1 MTKTNYHK
9 LSRFI
14 EYYALNHDFDNL
26 YRQIKEGC
34 QNFNKLYNLIFSKR
48 NICLAYRNI
57 KSNRGSMTPGTDGIN
72 IVNIRTMPLET
83 IIYRIQ
89 SMAENYKPSNVKR
102 VWIPKP
108 NGKQRPIGI
117 PILMDRL
124 FQQCVK
130 QVIEPI
136 CEAKFHPHSY
146 GFRPN
151 RSAKHALARAAS
163 LMNINGVHYVVDIDI
178 KSLFDTI
185 DHGKLL
191 KQLWSLGIR
200 DKKVL
205 SILSKMLKAE
215 IVKEGIPVKGTPQG
229 GILSPLLSN
238 VCLNELDWWLS
249 SQWAT
254 FCPNKSYSS
263 SSKTWRALRQRSRL
277 KEFHAVRYADDFKI
291 FCRDYKTAKTIF
303 IATQQWLEKRLKL
316 QISSEK
322 SSITNLCK
330 KSSSFLGILLRSRMN
345 KKRRLVCRSRVM
357 PKAMQNML
365 LKLKSKIITIQK
377 KPSATNVSKFN
388 TTVMGLQNY
397 YNAATDC
404 SVDFGRLNYVLK
416 KFMRPR
422 LKSLISYRGQTSKTF
437 RNRYS
442 LKSKPLFI
450 NGVALFPVYS
460 IKHKNLYQ
468 FKQEM
473 TPYTK
478 AGRQL
483 MHKELNSLLK
493 RELERWQLTFGALD
507 TDSSNRNRS
516 IDYFDNRISK
526 WSAQKGTCGITG
538 IYVGLKFHCHHKI
551 PVSKGGTDSFN
562 NLVIVAPEV
571 HNLIHATAPWI
582 ISETLKQ
589 VKLLGDFSPK
599 KWNEILCKLNTFREQ
614 VGLKPL
620 CL

>member
-1 MTKTNYHK
+1 
-9 LSRFI
+9 
-14 EYYALNHDFDNL
+14 
-26 YRQIKEGC
+26 
-34 QNFNKLYNLIFSKR
+34 
-48 NICLAYRNI
+48 
-57 KSNRGSMTPGTDGIN
+57 MTPGTDGIN
-72 IVNIRTMPLET
+72 IVKIRTMPLET
-83 IIYRIQ
+83 IINRIQ
-89 SMAENYKPSNVKR
+89 SMAENYKPSTVRR

-117 PILMDRL
+117 PTLMDRL

-151 RSAKHALARAAS
+151 RSAKHALARAS
-163 LMNINGVHYVVDIDI
+163 SIININGLHYVVDIDI
-178 KSLFDTI
+178 KSFFDTI

-191 KQLWSLGIR
+191 KQCWSVGIR

-215 IVKEGIPVKGTPQG
+215 IVKEGIPEKGTPQG

-238 VCLNELDWWLS
+238 ICLNELDWWLS

-254 FCPNKSYSS
+254 FRTNKSYSS
-263 SSKTWRALRQRSRL
+263 PSKTWRALRQRSRL

-291 FCRDYKTAKTIF
+291 FCRDYKTAKKIF
-303 IATQQWLEKRLKL
+303 IATQQWLEARLKL
-316 QISSEK
+316 QISTEK
-322 SSITNLCK
+322 SSITNLRK
-330 KSSSFLGILLRSRMN
+330 KSSPFLGILLRSRVN
-345 KKRRLVCRSRVM
+345 KKHRLVCRSRVM

-365 LKLKSKIITIQK
+365 LKLKSRVSAIQK
-377 KPSATNVSKFN
+377 SPTATNVSKFN
-388 TTVMGLQNY
+388 TTVLGLQNY

-404 SVDFGRLNYVLK
+404 SVDFGRLNHVLK

-422 LKSLISYRGQTSKTF
+422 LKSLITYRGQTSKTF
-437 RNRYS
+437 RKRYS

-468 FKQEM
+468 FTQEM

-478 AGRQL
+478 KGRQL
-483 MHKELNSLLK
+483 MHKELDSLLK
-493 RELERWQLTFGALD
+493 RELERWHLTFGALEIDSD
-507 TDSSNRNRS
+507 TRTRS
-516 IDYFDNRISK
+516 IEYFDNRISK
-526 WSAQKGTCGITG
+526 WSAQKGRCGITG
-538 IYVGLKFHCHHKI
+538 TYVGLTFHCHHKI
-551 PVSKGGTDSFN
+551 PVSKGGTDRFN

-599 KWNEILCKLNTFREQ
+599 KWNEILRKLNTFREQ
-614 VGLKPL
+614 IGLNPIGY
-620 CL
+620 